1 MIEYAGISQLTHIPT
16 TTEKKQERSK
26 LLAEVEARR
35 QQNYQRYIRKMRDN
49 LNRNKIDLFFD

>member
-1 MIEYAGISQLTHIPT
+1 MTEYGGISQLTHTP

-35 QQNYQRYIRKMRDN
+35 QQNYQRYIRKLRDN

>member
-1 MIEYAGISQLTHIPT
+1 MTEYAGISQLTHTP

-35 QQNYQRYIRKMRDN
+35 QQNYQRYIRKLRDN

>member
-1 MIEYAGISQLTHIPT
+1 MIEYGSRSPLTHTPT

-35 QQNYQRYIRKMRDN
+35 QQNYQRYIRKLRDN
-49 LNRNKIDLFFD
+49 LNKNKIDLFFD